1 MAENGIKFFGAFFAA
16 YLAVNVGTCTDSM
29 RGRDIQESLRQARKE
44 IQYVREDVQRLGNPA
59 MDSNDSLDLR
69 VENVLG
75 GPELESFYTIEGKRV
90 YVTVD
95 GRPVEEYFPLQAEKG
110 TE

>member
-1 MAENGIKFFGAFFAA
+1 MAENGIKFLGAFFAA

-29 RGRDIQESLRQARKE
+29 RGRDIQDSLKQARRE
-44 IQYVREDVQRLGNPA
+44 IQYVRENVQRLGNPA

-75 GPELESFYTIEGKRV
+75 GPELDSFYTIDGKRV

-95 GRPVEEYFPLQAEKG
+95 GKPVGDYFPLQGE
-110 TE
+110 